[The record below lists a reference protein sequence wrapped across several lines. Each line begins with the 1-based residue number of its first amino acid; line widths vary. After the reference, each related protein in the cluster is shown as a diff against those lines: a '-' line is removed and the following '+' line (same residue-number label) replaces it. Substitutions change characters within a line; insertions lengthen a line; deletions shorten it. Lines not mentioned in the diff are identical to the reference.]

1 MFKVDIHV
9 RNGTP
14 DVSKPISHDKLL
26 HYRFLIGITV
36 NNYNQ
41 PRSLKGGVYRVSQMF
56 FLTLVF
62 TFWGSPVLGHVQI
75 VSRIN
80 VYGSYD
86 NCQYAQ

>member
-36 NNYNQ
+36 NNYNL
-41 PRSLKGGVYRVSQMF
+41 PRSLKGDV
-56 FLTLVF
+56 
-62 TFWGSPVLGHVQI
+62 PVLVIRPKRSSGRFI
-75 VSRIN
+75 L
-80 VYGSYD
+80 
-86 NCQYAQ
+86 